1 MTYSKS
7 VAVWLSEGQITC
19 VRNNSFLLHL
29 RKVCLNS
36 QLGIGL
42 GQICPEKREPS
53 PTDAVALAPV
63 SKEHCTGRLAEPS
76 RPHSNATSALHCSNL
91 TGFTPASVRS
101 TPFTSQ
107 MVVACWFSKP
117 LCATYLAAI
126 ITLPDTLLKLT
137 SPDKYC

>member
-19 VRNNSFLLHL
+19 VRDNSFLLHL

-63 SKEHCTGRLAEPS
+63 SKEHRTVQAE
-76 RPHSNATSALHCSNL
+76 ASALIPMPPLLCTVRISRDLHLLLSEALHSLLRWLSPVGLASPCVLL
-91 TGFTPASVRS
+91 T
-101 TPFTSQ
+101 
-107 MVVACWFSKP
+107 
-117 LCATYLAAI
+117 
-126 ITLPDTLLKLT
+126 
-137 SPDKYC
+137 